1 MELFRDANFDFLGK
15 KWYFFAVSGILLLAG
30 LGSIFF
36 WHGIPLGVDFKGGTL
51 VYVKFTHTPDAD
63 KIRTEMTNAGL
74 ANARIQRYGP
84 VSSNEVIIAL
94 EQQGTSD
101 EALDQ
106 GKLTILR
113 ALSGTAPEGKR
124 DLNNTSVTAL
134 QEVLM
139 ARDPLS
145 VGSDAAQRYSEIAG
159 TIARYRDQQRG
170 GVLSSLDELKGQVPE
185 PVLAALQSDFYASD
199 FAVRNVEIVGAQVGE
214 QLRRQALLATLYS
227 MAGMLIYLWFRFE
240 MIYGV
245 AAILAV
251 VHDVLITLGAFSL
264 TNKEISLTVIA
275 ALLTLVGY
283 SMNDTIVIFDRIRE
297 NMKLMRRVPFPE
309 LVNRSI
315 NQTLGRTILTSG
327 LTFLT
332 VLSLFLFG
340 GEVLSGF
347 SFAMVVGILI
357 GTYSTF
363 ALAGPVVVAYN
374 DWKAGKEGRRVVPAP
389 SQGGEREKIRAKA

>member
-1 MELFRDANFDFLGK
+1 VEFFRNANFDFLGK
-15 KWYFFAVSGILLLAG
+15 KWYFLALSALFAVAG

-51 VYVKFTHTPDAD
+51 VYVKFTHAPDED
-63 KIRTEMTNAGL
+63 KIRSQMTGAGL

-84 VSSNEVIIAL
+84 PANNEVIIAL

-106 GKLTILR
+106 GKLAIVR
-113 ALSGTAPEGKR
+113 ALGGGAPEDKR
-124 DLNNTSVTAL
+124 DLNNTGTQTL
-134 QEVLM
+134 QERLL

-145 VGSDAAQRYSEIAG
+145 AGTDATQRY
-159 TIARYRDQQRG
+159 TDIARAITQYRDQQRG
-170 GVLSSLDELKGQVPE
+170 GVLSSFDELKGQVGA
-185 PVLAALQSDFYASD
+185 PVVAALQADFHVSDFS
-199 FAVRNVEIVGAQVGE
+199 VRNVEIVGAQVGE

-245 AAILAV
+245 ASIVAI
-251 VHDVLITLGAFSL
+251 VHDVTITLGAFSL
-264 TNKEISLTVIA
+264 TNREISLTVIA

-297 NMKLMRRVPFPE
+297 NVKLMRRVPFAE

-315 NQTLGRTILTSG
+315 NQTLGRTVLTAG

-332 VLSLFLFG
+332 VLSLFIFG
-340 GEVLSGF
+340 GEVLDA
-347 SFAMVVGILI
+347 FAFTLVVGILI
-357 GTYSTF
+357 GTYSSF
-363 ALAGPVVVAYN
+363 AVAAPVVVAYQV
-374 DWKAGKEGRRVVPAP
+374 WKAAREGRGPVVAG
-389 SQGGEREKIRAKA
+389 SQAREREKIRAKA